1 MKFVTEVTS
10 DKHFGYAEEIVEE
23 MESSAKVRGTGIAK
37 RTPEYI
43 REKMKSGS
51 AIIALT
57 EDGVWAGFCYI
68 ETWSH
73 GAYASNSG
81 LIVSPK
87 FRNMGLAS
95 MIKEAIFNLTITKY
109 PNAKLFGI
117 TTGLAVMKINSR
129 LGYYPVTFAELT
141 HDDEFWNSCQSCVN
155 YPILQ
160 SKGRKNCLCTAM
172 LYIPPKKDEENK

>member
-1 MKFVTEVTS
+1 
-10 DKHFGYAEEIVEE
+10 
-23 MESSAKVRGTGIAK
+23 
-37 RTPEYI
+37 
-43 REKMKSGS
+43 MKSGS

-68 ETWSH
+68 ETWSN

-109 PNAKLFGI
+109 PNAKLL
-117 TTGLAVMKINSR
+117 GL
-129 LGYYPVTFAELT
+129 
-141 HDDEFWNSCQSCVN
+141 
-155 YPILQ
+155 LQ
-160 SKGRKNCLCTAM
+160 VWQ
-172 LYIPPKKDEENK
+172 